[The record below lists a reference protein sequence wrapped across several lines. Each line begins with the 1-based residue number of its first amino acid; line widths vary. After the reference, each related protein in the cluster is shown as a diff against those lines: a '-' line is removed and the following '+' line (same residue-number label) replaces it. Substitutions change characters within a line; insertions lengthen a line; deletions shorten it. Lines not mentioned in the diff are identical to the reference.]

1 MRTLLLDR
9 GPWDLCIDA
18 AGNIAMA
25 SEPYSLIQDVAS
37 AARLFTGELWYGGD
51 RGVPYFT
58 DALGRFQPTQLVK
71 AKIVEAA
78 LSVPGVATARVFL
91 TNLGNR
97 TVGGQIQIT
106 TDAGEAA
113 TVTF

>member
-18 AGNIAMA
+18 SNNIAMA
-25 SEPYSLIQDVAS
+25 SEPYSIVQDVAC
-37 AARLFTGELWYGGD
+37 AARLFTGELWYGGA

-58 DALGRFQPTQLVK
+58 DALGRYQPTQLVK

-78 LSVPGVATARVFL
+78 LSVPGVRTARVFL
-91 TNLGNR
+91 TSLGDR
-97 TVGGQIQIT
+97 RVGGQIQIT
-106 TDAGEAA
+106 TGAGPAVIE
-113 TVTF
+113 F